1 MLTNCPHAG
10 GKMIAEL
17 MKVTKQPF
25 DYQYLCGLLKDFKHP
40 RNKISSLISS
50 GELIALKRGL
60 YILSEQYNQRVLP
73 EVIANALYGPS
84 YISSDYALAYYGMIP
99 ERAYNISSVTTGR
112 KKLYHT
118 KVGTYSY
125 RSLKLSYYQIAYHI
139 QTKEGT
145 NFLIATPEKALCDK
159 LYYYPVQPGIAELDQ
174 ALSEDLRI
182 DHIALQSLKGSLIM
196 KIAKTANSTNLNLLS
211 KMVKQ

>member
-1 MLTNCPHAG
+1 
-10 GKMIAEL
+10 MIAEL

-25 DYQYLCGLLKDFKHP
+25 DYQYLCGLLQDYKYP

-60 YILSEQYNQRVLP
+60 YILSEQYSKRVLP

-84 YISSDYALAYYGMIP
+84 YISCDYALAYYGMIP

-112 KKLYHT
+112 RKLYHT
-118 KVGTYSY
+118 RVGTYTY

-139 QTKEGT
+139 QNKEGT
-145 NFLIATPEKALCDK
+145 NFLIATPEKALCDQ
-159 LYYYPVQPGIAELDQ
+159 LYFYPVQAGTIELEQ

-182 DHIALQSLKGSLIM
+182 DQLALQSLKSSLIIE
-196 KIAKTANSTNLNLLS
+196 IAKLANSTNLNLLS
-211 KMVKQ
+211 KMVKR

>member
-17 MKVTKQPF
+17 MKVTEQPF
-25 DYQYLCGLLKDFKHP
+25 DYQYLCGLLQDYKYP

-60 YILSEQYNQRVLP
+60 YILSEQYNKQVIP
-73 EVIANALYGPS
+73 EVVANALYGPS
-84 YISSDYALAYYGMIP
+84 YISTDYAMAYYGMIP
-99 ERAYNISSVTTGR
+99 ERAYNIGSVTTGR
-112 KKLYHT
+112 RKLYHT
-118 KVGTYSY
+118 KLGTYTY
-125 RSLKLSYYQIAYHI
+125 RSLKLSYYQTAYHI
-139 QTKEGT
+139 QNKGGT
-145 NFLIATPEKALCDK
+145 NFLIATPEKALCDQ
-159 LYYYPVQPGIAELDQ
+159 LYFYPVQAGTLELEH
-174 ALSEDLRI
+174 ALITDLRI
-182 DHIALQSLKGSLIM
+182 DYDTMQSLSGSLIL